1 MASTTPPSSSSAS
14 TSKARSSST
23 PRRCHSS
30 RLPACPWPLMFTP
43 QRGKRWRRSRCR
55 SSPRRCFSGSRHS
68 RSRPPA
74 AAPAS
79 PWPATA
85 FGPAS
90 RSSCGAAASSRTFPP
105 RSAAS
110 CMGRLST
117 TTTARPERGARL
129 RHWCWAE
136 GMPRSSGSS
145 CSVRKPSSRSPA
157 TTWYSSHSPRA
168 RALRGGRSS
177 RRGALA
183 SRCGTSAPF
192 ARYASAEAP
201 TRSRFGRPSPWPR
214 TSAVS

>member
-14 TSKARSSST
+14 TSKARNSST
-23 PRRCHSS
+23 PRRCHCS
-30 RLPACPWPLMFTP
+30 RLPAWP

-55 SSPRRCFSGSRHS
+55 SSPRRCFSGSRRS
-68 RSRPPA
+68 RSRPPD

-79 PWPATA
+79 PSPATA

-110 CMGRLST
+110 CMGRPSM
-117 TTTARPERGARL
+117 TTAARPARAARL
-129 RHWCWAE
+129 RRWYWAE
-136 GMPRSSGSS
+136 GTPRSSGSS

-157 TTWYSSHSPRA
+157 TTWYSSRSPRA

-177 RRGALA
+177 RCGALA
-183 SRCGTSAPF
+183 SWCGTSAPF
-192 ARYASAEAP
+192 ARYASAEPP
-201 TRSRFGRPSPWPR
+201 TRSRCGRPSPWLR
-214 TSAVS
+214 TSAAS